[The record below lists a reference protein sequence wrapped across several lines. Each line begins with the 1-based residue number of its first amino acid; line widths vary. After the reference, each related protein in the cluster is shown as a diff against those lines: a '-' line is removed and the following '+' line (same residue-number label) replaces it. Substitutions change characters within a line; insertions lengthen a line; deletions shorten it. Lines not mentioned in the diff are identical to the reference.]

1 MKIVFLYPVTQDA
14 LDFMKESLPENV
26 KIVARIRGE
35 TSPIPIN
42 EDPEII
48 KETKEA
54 EILMGPYI
62 TDEIISQ
69 AIPKAGGKLK
79 LVIIPW
85 TGVDRLD
92 FELVKKYSITVANSH
107 GNART
112 VAEHAI
118 ALLLT
123 ASKNIIHH
131 DRLMRIGDWSSRFMK
146 MPSIKLQGKTVGL
159 LGYGAIGMECAIL
172 LRNFDVKYIG
182 CRRNPQKSTEEQ
194 KQLAEKIY
202 SIEKLKQFLQES
214 DIIINSLPLTKDTR
228 DILGEKEF
236 SQMKDGVIIVNVGRG
251 HTINEKAFYDALKSG
266 KVFAAGLD
274 PMWNYPRRTSIP
286 RRNDGEV
293 TSIEETYPSEYPIH
307 EFDNVVLSPH
317 RAAHITVGYE
327 RGHWDD
333 VIENIKR
340 IYDGKEPINVVDIE
354 NEY

>member
-14 LDFMKESLPENV
+14 LNFMKEELPKDI
-26 KIVARIRGE
+26 KIIARIRGE
-35 TSPIPIN
+35 TFHTPLN

-48 KETKEA
+48 NETKDTD
-54 EILMGPYI
+54 ILMGPYI
-62 TDEIISQ
+62 TDDILSQ
-69 AIPKAGGKLK
+69 AIPKNGGKLK

-85 TGVDRLD
+85 TGVDRLNFD
-92 FELVKKYSITVANSH
+92 LVKKYSVVVANSH

-131 DRLMRIGDWSSRFMK
+131 DRLMREGDWSSRFVK

-159 LGYGAIGMECAIL
+159 FGYGAIGIECAIL
-172 LRNFDVKYIG
+172 LKSFGVKFIG
-182 CRRNPQKSTEEQ
+182 CRRNPAKSTEKQ
-194 KQLAEKIY
+194 KELAEKIY
-202 SIEKLKQFLQES
+202 SKDELEQFLQES
-214 DIIINSLPLTKDTR
+214 DIIINSLPLTRDTR

-236 SQMKDGVIIVNVGRG
+236 AKMKDGVIIINVGRG

-266 KVFAAGLD
+266 KVFAAGID
-274 PMWNYPRRTSIP
+274 PQWNYPSRTAVP
-286 RRNDGEV
+286 RRDDGGAD
-293 TSIEETYPSEYPIH
+293 SIEKTYPSEYPIH

-317 RAAHITVGYE
+317 RAAHIAVGYE

-340 IYDGKEPINVVDIE
+340 IYEGKEPINVVDIE
-354 NEY
+354 EEY

>member
-14 LDFMKESLPENV
+14 LDFMKEELPNDVE
-26 KIVARIRGE
+26 IIARIRGE
-35 TSPIPIN
+35 TGQTPIN

-48 KETKEA
+48 KETKDA
-54 EILMGPYI
+54 DILMGPYI
-62 TDEIISQ
+62 TDDILSQ
-69 AIPKAGGKLK
+69 AIPEAGGKLK

-92 FELVKKYSITVANSH
+92 FGLVKKYSIIVANSH

-112 VAEHAI
+112 VAEHAV

-131 DRLMRIGDWSSRFMK
+131 DSLMRVGDWSSRFIK
-146 MPSIKLQGKTVGL
+146 MPSIKLLGKTVGL
-159 LGYGAIGMECAIL
+159 FGFGAIGIECAKL
-172 LRNFDVKYIG
+172 LKGFNVKFIG
-182 CRRNPQKSTEEQ
+182 CRRNSENSTEEQ

-202 SIEKLKQFLQES
+202 SIKELDQFLQES
-214 DIIINSLPLTKDTR
+214 DIIMNSLPLTKDTR
-228 DILGEKEF
+228 DILGKKEF
-236 SQMKDGVIIVNVGRG
+236 AQMKDGVIIVNVGRG
-251 HTINEKAFYDALKSG
+251 HTINEKALYDALKSG

-274 PMWNYPRRTSIP
+274 PMWNYPKRTSIP
-286 RRNDGEV
+286 RRDDGEV
-293 TSIEETYPSEYPIH
+293 TAIDETYPSEYPIH

-317 RAAHITVGYE
+317 RAAHIDVGYE

-340 IYDGKEPINVVDIE
+340 IYEGKDPINVVDIDK
-354 NEY
+354 EY